1 MVHGFSLY
9 FILFGVCW
17 GIRIEVSCFCIPY
30 CDGTRGLCIF
40 NLRLTPPS
48 HQFQYYPAALDWVVA
63 KETGDLAV
71 LHGQSDL
78 SSWYFV
84 EYAEISRVLINVTVS
99 LTSRLL
105 TGERALATRSVQ
117 SADAF
122 HRSLSAS
129 GFQLVNVGNV
139 PILFGKWVVGSDPSL
154 RGGRFSNGFLS
165 QRALQSNLLRHY
177 RREALKEAHKVLSGA
192 GPAIA
197 SVPLTVIWASGSAFS
212 LLRAIGRG
220 TTGPG
225 AAIQQFVYVPLMS
238 ISMIISGFSRMLAAT
253 LAAIPPGRVNGD
265 SATVQRIIQRPT
277 SALEAFFR
285 VGHEIALGVSAGIS
299 GLVLDPLA
307 GWQLQGWS
315 GLGMGLAKAS
325 IGAIGRP
332 TVGVLE
338 GLSQLSGAFAR
349 MALGREGILGKMQRR
364 VRAPGAA
371 FNEDPL
377 DALQDERAT
386 TEARIALRTLIAAW
400 QRVLPQFFPGM
411 SEDRVVDVINIR
423 TTRVLLVTDR
433 HLAYLRAKHL
443 RVHSIYRAKWLV
455 PLTEVQ
461 NLTGSAETMK
471 IQLTSVHR
479 YDLWILGVWP
489 VAARRR
495 MRCGSRMV
503 YEQTVSKLSRMLQAS
518 KAGRN
523 PANLGWEDSDAELQA
538 RTADLTILS
547 APYVPPERGRSGVK
561 RLLFNL
567 AGPEDR
573 KQTTI
578 RGKKPI
584 ITEIT

>member
-1 MVHGFSLY
+1 MNAPLHTNH
-9 FILFGVCW
+9 IA
-17 GIRIEVSCFCIPY
+17 
-30 CDGTRGLCIF
+30 
-40 NLRLTPPS
+40 
-48 HQFQYYPAALDWVVA
+48 AALDWVVA
-63 KETGDLAV
+63 KETGDLAI

-139 PILFGKWVVGSDPSL
+139 PILLGRWVVGSNPSL

-225 AAIQQFVYVPLMS
+225 AVAQQFVYVPLMS
-238 ISMIISGFSRMLAAT
+238 ISMIISGFSRMLAAV
-253 LAAIPPGRVNGD
+253 LAAIPPGRVGGD

-277 SALEAFFR
+277 SALEALFR
-285 VGHEIALGVSAGIS
+285 VGNELALGVSAGLT

-307 GWQLQGWS
+307 GWQARGWS
-315 GLGMGLAKAS
+315 GLGLGVAKAAL
-325 IGAIGRP
+325 GVLGRP
-332 TVGVLE
+332 LVGVLE
-338 GLSQLSGAFAR
+338 ALSQLAGASAR
-349 MALGREGILGKMQRR
+349 IALGREGILGKLQRR
-364 VRAPGAA
+364 IRAPGAA
-371 FNEDPL
+371 YNEDPL

-386 TEARIALRTLIAAW
+386 SEARVALRTLIAAW
-400 QRVLPQFFPGM
+400 QRVLPQFFPAM
-411 SEDRVVDVINIR
+411 APDRVVDVINVR
-423 TTRVLLVTDR
+423 STRVLLVTDR
-433 HLAYLRAKHL
+433 HLAYLRARHL
-443 RVHSIYRAKWLV
+443 RQHSIYRAKWLV
-455 PLTEVQ
+455 PLSEVQ

-471 IQLTSVHR
+471 IQLTHVHR
-479 YDLWILGVWP
+479 YDLWVLGVWP
-489 VAARRR
+489 VAGRRR
-495 MRCGSRMV
+495 MRCASRMI
-503 YEQTVSKLSRMLQAS
+503 YEQTVSKLSRLLQAS
-518 KAGRN
+518 KAGKS
-523 PANLGWEDSDAELQA
+523 PASLGWDDSDAQLQA

-547 APYVPPERGRSGVK
+547 APYAPPPPPAAK
-561 RLLFNL
+561 P
-567 AGPEDR
+567 AGGGLP
-573 KQTTI
+573 
-578 RGKKPI
+578 KPT